1 LIVLFYRPRGE
12 TTAARLSKAH
22 GSGIG
27 DDALK
32 DAVNLAAGLNLEPR
46 LPRFPPVGIGVPAPK
61 VWMAAMTPGVSAL
74 PVGYFLGNQGT
85 KAFVRLT

>member
-1 LIVLFYRPRGE
+1 MSAQPLEGTGLSPAFLAFPRW
-12 TTAARLSKAH
+12 
-22 GSGIG
+22 
-27 DDALK
+27 AL
-32 DAVNLAAGLNLEPR
+32 AFR
-46 LPRFPPVGIGVPAPK
+46 SPK